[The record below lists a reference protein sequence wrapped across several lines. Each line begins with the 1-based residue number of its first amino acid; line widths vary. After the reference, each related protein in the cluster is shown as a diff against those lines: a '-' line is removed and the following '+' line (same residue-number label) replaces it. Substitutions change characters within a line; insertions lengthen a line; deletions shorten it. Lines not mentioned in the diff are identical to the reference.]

1 MSDAVL
7 DASALLAL
15 LNGEPGQQVV
25 ASALVGGAGGRGGG
39 GADRLAGA
47 VVGAVNFS
55 EVVASLVGAGMPEEA
70 VRAALDGLELDV
82 VAFDL
87 SQAYAAGLLR
97 SATRDLGLSLGDR
110 ACLALAS
117 LRQLPALTA
126 DRAWASLDV
135 GVAIRVIR

>member
-1 MSDAVL
+1 VSDAVL

-15 LNGEPGQQVV
+15 LNGEPGQEVV
-25 ASALVGGAGGRGGG
+25 AQALGG
-39 GADRLAGA
+39 GA

-55 EVVASLVGAGMPEEA
+55 EVVASLVGAGMPAEA
-70 VRAALDGLELDV
+70 VREALDGLELDV

-87 SQAYAAGLLR
+87 TQAYATGLLR

-110 ACLALAS
+110 ACLALAA

>member
-1 MSDAVL
+1 VSDAVL

-15 LNGEPGQQVV
+15 LNGEPGQEVV
-25 ASALVGGAGGRGGG
+25 AQALGG
-39 GADRLAGA
+39 GA

-70 VRAALDGLELDV
+70 VRAALYGLELDV

-87 SQAYAAGLLR
+87 TQAYAAGLLR

-110 ACLALAS
+110 ACLALAA
-117 LRQLPALTA
+117 LRRLPALTA
-126 DRAWASLDV
+126 DRVWASLDV